1 MKKILSVIILLFI
14 FMINVNAR
22 INVSYDEAVKGAQN
36 YIYKFNNYGRYLITD
51 SKYRE
56 LRGSTSAI
64 IPFDYTGK
72 VEVNESFKRG
82 GLLSQQEF
90 EISKNSS
97 GISYLIQDSEFF
109 LIGKKA
115 VDILENKV
123 IDAGDKKYGTRV
135 TEYVIPGTKVKGS
148 GTKADPWVFVGS
160 YKLSFYI
167 SNGKITN
174 NGQSVN
180 RYTVYALES
189 NEGQI
194 IINFEPSDGFE
205 YQSNNCGFIY
215 EYDSVN
221 KIHRVYKDNKNITKD
236 EECTIKLKS
245 NKLIVEYDY
254 NGGTGSCESLAVTY
268 GSKIN
273 NLCTSVSKEG
283 YTFSGWKDE
292 NGNTITNDTVINDNI
307 KVYAQWTAKET
318 KLTIN
323 PNGGVWNNKTETQ
336 TISQAYNTTTTIN
349 NPSKGAVYTITFDA
363 NNQGATI
370 SKSSIEAER
379 AFNSWEFTIS
389 KGDTTSKFENNIF
402 TFGSEDVAV
411 TANYNTTSNQTTLS
425 TISKTGY
432 LCKWNTASDGSGIS
446 YSSGY
451 SGYTTTSNVKLY
463 AICTSNLYKVTF
475 NNQGATDSGTTST
488 SVAYGNTISSI
499 KIPSKIYKVT
509 FVNGTNSS
517 VSNVSY
523 TFGGYYTSTNGG
535 GTQYIDANGGG
546 SRTYNLTSNT
556 TLYAKWTGG
565 TISLPSVSKT
575 GYTFDGWYTSSSG
588 GSYVGGASYTYKPT
602 SNITLYA
609 QFSEN
614 TTTNYTLTVYP
625 NGGIWND
632 TYNSSTYTGSAG
644 DTKTISN
651 PSAPSYT
658 VSFNTNG
665 GTSVSSK
672 TASSSF
678 KNWSLSGA
686 GTLSGTK
693 FTYGYG
699 NSTLIAYYNVNS
711 ITLPSTSRTGYTFAG
726 WYTSSSGGTYIGGA
740 NSTYKP
746 TSNIKLYAHWT
757 ANTTT
762 DYTLTVYPNGGI
774 WNDTYN
780 SSTFTGSAGDTKT
793 ISNPTAPSYTVSF
806 NTNGGTSVSSKTASS
821 SFKNWSLSGAG
832 TLSGTKFTYGYG
844 NSTLIAYYNVNSIT
858 LPSTSKTGYTFNGWY
873 TSSSG
878 GTRVGGSNSTYT
890 PSSST
895 TLYAQW
901 TANTSTSSS
910 YYISYNLNNGS
921 HGAYHPTSA
930 TYDSVVNISNP
941 TKTVT
946 VNLSNGSTSSGAS
959 ISSTSVSATQTFA
972 GWTASNLNTSTAR
985 YGSYSS
991 SVTTQWSNGSTK
1003 VKNTYFKN
1011 LTSTNNATV
1020 TLTANWTQKNI
1031 TLPTI
1036 TKSGYECGWSTS
1048 SSSSVITYASGSTY
1062 APSASGSSS
1071 INLYGVCKAISAPSL
1086 KVTFTTSAGYSNYCT
1101 DTYTTSNGGCTFTS
1115 SYYAPITLK
1124 VEATDTNTV
1133 STIKFEY
1140 NSSGQSSYTN
1150 VNSSDNLSITKSGN
1164 TYTATRTISSTGKRK
1179 FKVTATNNVGKSSV
1193 VIMNLNVIEQSFASQ
1208 YSCAS
1213 TALTSGYIYT
1223 WKAGSTCTT
1232 AESDT
1237 SKCSEGSGSEYFG
1250 IINGNQTICV
1260 KELNWLSN
1268 NTVRVNAYVPQSAFY
1283 TLNGN
1288 AYKNGNY
1295 SSVTYNNV
1303 KYYYVTMPV
1312 WCNASSCNYGWVV
1325 NDAAQQQI
1333 CPSIK
1338 TKNSTLYNKIC

>member
-1 MKKILSVIILLFI
+1 MKKILSIFLMMFI
-14 FMINVNAR
+14 FVINVNAR
-22 INVSYDEAVKGAQN
+22 INVSYDDAVKESQS
-36 YIYKFNNYGRYLITD
+36 YIYKFNNYGKYLITE

-56 LRGSTSAI
+56 LRGSSSAI
-64 IPFDYTGK
+64 IPFGYTDS

-82 GLLSQQEF
+82 GLLSQKEF

-97 GISYLIQDSEFF
+97 GSTYLIQDSDFF

-148 GTKADPWVFVGS
+148 GTKVDPWVFVGS

-174 NGQSVN
+174 NGQKVN

-205 YQSNNCGFIY
+205 YQSNNCDFTY
-215 EYDSVN
+215 EYDNIN
-221 KIHRVYKDNKNITKD
+221 KIHRIYKDNKDISND

-245 NKLIVEYDY
+245 NKLLVEYDY
-254 NGGTGSCESLAVTY
+254 NGGTGSCESLAVSY

-292 NGNTITNDTVINDNI
+292 SGNTITNDTVINNNI
-307 KVYAQWTAKET
+307 KVYAQWTVKQST
-318 KLTIN
+318 LTIN
-323 PNGGVWNNKTETQ
+323 PNGGVWNNKSETQ
-336 TISQAYNTTTTIN
+336 TITQAYNTTTTIN
-349 NPSKGAVYTITFDA
+349 NPSKGAVYTVTFDA

-370 SKSSIEAER
+370 SKTSIGAER
-379 AFNSWEFTIS
+379 AFNSWEFLIS
-389 KGDTTSKFENNIF
+389 GGDTTSKFENNTF
-402 TFGSEDVAV
+402 TFGSEDVKV
-411 TANYNTTSNQTTLS
+411 SANYNTTSNSISLA
-425 TISKTGY
+425 TINKTGY
-432 LCKWNTASDGSGIS
+432 SCKWNTASDGTGTS

-488 SVAYGNTISSI
+488 NVTYGSTISNI

-509 FVNGTNSS
+509 FVNGTSS
-517 VSNVSY
+517 SASNVSY

-535 GTQYIDANGGG
+535 GTQYVNANGGG
-546 SRTYNLTSNT
+546 SRAYNLTSNT

-565 TISLPSVSKT
+565 SITLPSTSKT
-575 GYTFDGWYTSSSG
+575 GYTFNGWYTSSSG
-588 GSYVGGASYTYKPT
+588 GTKVGGSNSTYYPT

-609 QFSEN
+609 QYSEN
-614 TTTNYTLTVYP
+614 ATTNYTLTINP
-625 NGGIWND
+625 NGGIWNG
-632 TYNSSTYTGSAG
+632 TYSSSTFTGSVG
-644 DTKTISN
+644 NTKTISN
-651 PSAPSYT
+651 PTAQSYT

-678 KNWSLSGA
+678 KSWSLSGA
-686 GTLSGTK
+686 GTLSGTT
-693 FTYGYG
+693 FTYGSG
-699 NSTLIAYYNVNS
+699 NSV
-711 ITLPSTSRTGYTFAG
+711 
-726 WYTSSSGGTYIGGA
+726 
-740 NSTYKP
+740 
-746 TSNIKLYAHWT
+746 
-757 ANTTT
+757 
-762 DYTLTVYPNGGI
+762 
-774 WNDTYN
+774 
-780 SSTFTGSAGDTKT
+780 
-793 ISNPTAPSYTVSF
+793 
-806 NTNGGTSVSSKTASS
+806 
-821 SFKNWSLSGAG
+821 
-832 TLSGTKFTYGYG
+832 
-844 NSTLIAYYNVNSIT
+844 LIAYYNVNSIT

-878 GTRVGGSNSTYT
+878 GTRVGGSNSSYT
-890 PSSST
+890 PSSNT

-901 TANTSTSSS
+901 TANTSTTSS
-910 YYISYNLNNGS
+910 YYINYNLNNGS
-921 HGAYHPTSA
+921 HGSYHPTSA

-946 VNLSNGSTSSGAS
+946 VNLSNGSTSSGAT
-959 ISSTSVSATQTFA
+959 ISKTSASAAQTFA

-985 YGSYSS
+985 YGSSSS
-991 SVTTQWSNGSTK
+991 SVTTQWSSGSTK
-1003 VKNTYFKN
+1003 VKSTYFKN

-1048 SSSSVITYASGSTY
+1048 SSSSAITYASGSTY
-1062 APSASGSSS
+1062 VPSASGSSS
-1071 INLYGVCKAISAPSL
+1071 INLYGVCKSVSAPSL
-1086 KVTFTTSAGYSNYCT
+1086 KVTFTTSAGYSDYCS
-1101 DTYTTSNGGCTFTS
+1101 DTYTASNNGCTFSS

-1124 VEATDTNTV
+1124 MEATDTNTV
-1133 STIKFEY
+1133 SSMKFEY
-1140 NSSGQSSYTN
+1140 NSSGQSSYTE
-1150 VNSSDNLSITKSGN
+1150 VNSSENVSITKSGN

-1193 VIMNLNVIEQSFASQ
+1193 VIIYMNIIEQSFASQ
-1208 YSCAS
+1208 YSCTS
-1213 TALTSGYIYT
+1213 TALTSGTIYS

-1232 AESDT
+1232 VESDT
-1237 SKCSEGSGSEYFG
+1237 TKCSEVSGSEYFG
-1250 IINGNQTICV
+1250 IINSNQTICV
-1260 KELNWLSN
+1260 KDLNWLSS

-1283 TLNGN
+1283 IMNGQ
-1288 AYKNGNY
+1288 AYKKGNY

-1312 WCNASSCNYGWVV
+1312 WCNASSCNYGWVI
-1325 NDAAQQQI
+1325 NSAAQEKI

-1338 TKNSTLYNKIC
+1338 TKNTTLYNKIC